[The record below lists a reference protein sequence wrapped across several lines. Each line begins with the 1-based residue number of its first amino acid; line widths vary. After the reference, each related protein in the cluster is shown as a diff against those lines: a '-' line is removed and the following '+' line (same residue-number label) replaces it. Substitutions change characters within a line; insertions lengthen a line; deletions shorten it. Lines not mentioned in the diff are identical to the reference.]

1 MRIYDFKDKR
11 IALLGFGKSNSELL
25 KYIKKFTDDIH
36 VFDQRAQNIP
46 SGYENSGIIFHL
58 GSDAFHELDGF
69 DYIFRSPA
77 IRPDNENII
86 REIQRGAVLTSEI
99 EVFISLCKGWIIAV
113 TGSDGKTTTSSMIY
127 HILKKDGKKV
137 FLGGNIG
144 TPLIT
149 LLDDIDRD
157 TYIVLELSSFQLM
170 TLDEPVDVAV
180 ITNISPNHLDYHKSY
195 DEYVESKKNLI
206 RNLAK
211 GCTVVLNAACRD
223 SKRYFKSKDLEIRW
237 FNSPKGAEY
246 RDKKIYFNGYDTV
259 DVSGIRVK
267 GRHNIDN
274 FMAAALAVIDIVS
287 PDSIINTL
295 EAFKGVEHRMEHVAN
310 INGVEYIND
319 SIASSPSR
327 TIAGLRSFDKK
338 VILIAGGRDKGIS
351 YDCIGRIIKKHVKYL
366 ILTGETKD
374 VILKSVLLVKKDME
388 YRICADL
395 SEAVST
401 AYETAKEGDTVFFS
415 PASTSFD
422 AYENF
427 EKRGWAF
434 KDYVNRLKGDEI

>member
-1 MRIYDFKDKR
+1 MRIYDFKDKK

-36 VFDQRAQNIP
+36 VFDQKAQIIP
-46 SGYENSGIIFHL
+46 AGYENSGIVFHL
-58 GSDAFHELDGF
+58 GEESFLELSGF

-77 IRPDNENII
+77 IRPDDENII
-86 REIQRGAVLTSEI
+86 MEVERGAVLTSEI
-99 EVFISLCKGWIIAV
+99 EVFISLCKGWIIGV

-127 HILKKDGKKV
+127 HILIEDGKKAY
-137 FLGGNIG
+137 LGGNIG

-149 LLDDIDRD
+149 LLDSIDKD
-157 TYIVLELSSFQLM
+157 TYIVIELSSFQLM

-195 DEYVESKKNLI
+195 DEYVESKKNII
-206 RNLAK
+206 RNASK
-211 GCTVVLNAACRD
+211 GCTIVLNAADRD
-223 SKRYFKSKDLEIRW
+223 SKKFFKSKGLDIRW

-246 RDKKIYFNGYDTV
+246 KDGIINFQNVGSV
-259 DVSGIRVK
+259 DVSDIQVK

-274 FMAAALAVIDIVS
+274 FMAASLAVMDIVS
-287 PDSIINTL
+287 FRSIINTVSG
-295 EAFKGVEHRMEHVAN
+295 FKGVEHRSEHIAY

-338 VILIAGGRDKGIS
+338 VILIAGGKDKGIS
-351 YDCIGRIIKKHVKYL
+351 FDYIGKAVKKHVKFLVL
-366 ILTGETKD
+366 IGETKD
-374 VILKSVLLVKKDME
+374 KILKSVLSEKKDME
-388 YRICADL
+388 YRICSDL
-395 SEAVST
+395 FEAIKAAYDT
-401 AYETAKEGDTVFFS
+401 AQEGDIVFFS

-422 AYENF
+422 MFDNF
-427 EKRGWAF
+427 EQRGTAF
-434 KDYVNRLKGDEI
+434 KEYVNRLKELN